1 MLRRLN
7 EKERFTPFL
16 LLGPALLLMLLIVA
30 YPLFQALRL
39 SLFDASL
46 LRPDRARFVGLTNY
60 LNVLRDPLFL
70 RSLLNSA
77 IWVVG
82 CVTLQFTI
90 GMLGALLLN
99 REFPGRGLV
108 RGLSLIPWAT
118 SGVLVSLMWT
128 WMLDGNYGVINDI
141 LVRLGLISQYR
152 PWLALPISLGGV
164 IAANVW
170 QGAPFFAVMLLA
182 AMQSVPQEL
191 YEAARIDG
199 AGRFQQFRSVT
210 IPLIM
215 PTIVITTMLRIV
227 WTANYMDLVFVMTG
241 GGPGNASIILPVLSY
256 ITAYKKLKVGEATA
270 MAVLQ
275 AILLII
281 TLFVY
286 LRLVNRKGEGGLSL
300 YEV

>member
-1 MLRRLN
+1 MLRHLN
-7 EKERFTPFL
+7 EKERFAPFL

-70 RSLLNSA
+70 RSLLNST

-170 QGAPFFAVMLLA
+170 QRGPPSSQSCCWLPCRAFPRSCTKRPALTVPAGSSSFAASPFL
-182 AMQSVPQEL
+182 
-191 YEAARIDG
+191 
-199 AGRFQQFRSVT
+199 
-210 IPLIM
+210 
-215 PTIVITTMLRIV
+215 
-227 WTANYMDLVFVMTG
+227 
-241 GGPGNASIILPVLSY
+241 
-256 ITAYKKLKVGEATA
+256 
-270 MAVLQ
+270 
-275 AILLII
+275 
-281 TLFVY
+281 
-286 LRLVNRKGEGGLSL
+286 
-300 YEV
+300 

>member
-1 MLRRLN
+1 
-7 EKERFTPFL
+7 
-16 LLGPALLLMLLIVA
+16 
-30 YPLFQALRL
+30 
-39 SLFDASL
+39 
-46 LRPDRARFVGLTNY
+46 
-60 LNVLRDPLFL
+60 
-70 RSLLNSA
+70 
-77 IWVVG
+77 
-82 CVTLQFTI
+82 
-90 GMLGALLLN
+90 
-99 REFPGRGLV
+99 
-108 RGLSLIPWAT
+108 
-118 SGVLVSLMWT
+118 
-128 WMLDGNYGVINDI
+128 
-141 LVRLGLISQYR
+141 
-152 PWLALPISLGGV
+152 
-164 IAANVW
+164 
-170 QGAPFFAVMLLA
+170 MLLA

>member
-70 RSLLNSA
+70 RSLLNST

>member
-70 RSLLNSA
+70 RSLLNST

-128 WMLDGNYGVINDI
+128 WMLDGNYGVINEI

>member
-1 MLRRLN
+1 MLARTN
-7 EKERFTPFL
+7 KKERFTPFL
-16 LLGPALLLMLLIVA
+16 LLGPALLMMMLIVA

-46 LRPDRARFVGLTNY
+46 LRPDRAKFIGLTNY
-60 LNVLRDPLFL
+60 INILRNPVFL
-70 RSLLNSA
+70 RSLLNSFFW
-77 IWVVG
+77 IVG
-82 CVTLQFTI
+82 SVSLQFTL
-90 GMLGALLLN
+90 GMLGALMLN
-99 REFPGRGLV
+99 RDFPGRGLV

-128 WMLDGNYGVINDI
+128 WMLDGNYGVVNDI
-141 LVRLGLISQYR
+141 LVRLNLIGQYR

-182 AMQSVPQEL
+182 AMQGVPGEL
-191 YEAARIDG
+191 YEAAHIDG
-199 AGRFQQFRSVT
+199 ASKFQQFWKIT

-215 PTIVITTMLRIV
+215 PTIIITTMLRIV

-281 TLFVY
+281 GLLTY
-286 LRLVNRKGEGGLSL
+286 LRVLQRKGEGGLSL
-300 YEV
+300 YDT

>member
-1 MLRRLN
+1 MLRHLN

-70 RSLLNSA
+70 RSLLNST

>member
-1 MLRRLN
+1 MLRHLN

-70 RSLLNSA
+70 RSLLNST

-199 AGRFQQFRSVT
+199 AGRFQQFHSVT

>member
-1 MLRRLN
+1 M
-7 EKERFTPFL
+7 
-16 LLGPALLLMLLIVA
+16 MLLIVA

-70 RSLLNSA
+70 RSLLNST

>member
-1 MLRRLN
+1 MLRHLN
-7 EKERFTPFL
+7 EKERFAPFL

-70 RSLLNSA
+70 RSLLNST

>member
-70 RSLLNSA
+70 RSLLNST

-281 TLFVY
+281 TVFVY
-286 LRLVNRKGEGGLSL
+286 VRLVNRKGEGGLSL

>member
-70 RSLLNSA
+70 RSLLNSN
-77 IWVVG
+77 IWVVS

-99 REFPGRGLV
+99 REFPCRGLV

-118 SGVLVSLMWT
+118 SVVLVSLMWT

-152 PWLALPISLGGV
+152 PWLALPSSLGGV

-170 QGAPFFAVMLLA
+170 QGAPFFAGMLLA
-182 AMQSVPQEL
+182 AMQSVPQ
-191 YEAARIDG
+191 
-199 AGRFQQFRSVT
+199 
-210 IPLIM
+210 
-215 PTIVITTMLRIV
+215 
-227 WTANYMDLVFVMTG
+227 
-241 GGPGNASIILPVLSY
+241 
-256 ITAYKKLKVGEATA
+256 
-270 MAVLQ
+270 
-275 AILLII
+275 
-281 TLFVY
+281 
-286 LRLVNRKGEGGLSL
+286 GL
-300 YEV
+300 